1 MVNKI
6 GAAVVIFFACVGKIF
21 GAIPGH
27 TDCVD
32 VFYNFV
38 VLGLCVVRKMCYM
51 IFLKCWVTVVI
62 LLIRVN
68 LPS

>member
-38 VLGLCVVRKMCYM
+38 VLRLCVVKKMCYTA
-51 IFLKCWVTVVI
+51 ISP
-62 LLIRVN
+62 
-68 LPS
+68 LPISS

>member
-1 MVNKI
+1 VVNKI

-38 VLGLCVVRKMCYM
+38 VLGLCVVKKMCY
-51 IFLKCWVTVVI
+51 
-62 LLIRVN
+62 RR
-68 LPS
+68 PSKMANTPNDA